1 MQREQL
7 PRQLRSDEI
16 PGGAW
21 CNRLLAS
28 VKAIWPVET
37 PTVRPITTADGT
49 GYQAKQVGGG
59 SACNGDGT
67 RQDNF
72 TTPEGTETA
81 DTDDWDITDQGSN
94 AGVKIQV
101 TTRVVYDDTS
111 NETLYGFY
119 RTLEFDG
126 CGALVAAS
134 AETRYTINAPDLC
147 S

>member
-7 PRQLRSDEI
+7 PRQLRDNEI

-21 CNRLLAS
+21 CNRLLAAI
-28 VKAIWPVET
+28 KAIWPIET
-37 PTVRPITTADGT
+37 PTVRPIITQDGT
-49 GYQAKQVGGG
+49 GYQAKSVGGG
-59 SACNGDGT
+59 SACDGAGT

-81 DTDDWDITDQGSN
+81 DTDTWDITNQGSN
-94 AGVKIQV
+94 AGVKINV
-101 TTRVVYDDTS
+101 TTRVVYDTGS
-111 NETLYGFY
+111 NSILYGFY

-126 CGALVAAS
+126 CGALVAAT
-134 AETRYTINAPDLC
+134 AETRYTINDPDLC